1 MMSAVT
7 TPRLGREFDRFLY
20 ASVGDDNN
28 GMPLTVL
35 SALARMDIDPWEE
48 ASKLTQL
55 PPESAVMQLASLLGA
70 LRNASVAGRD
80 PVRIAAPL
88 IALLPCPRRQ
98 PLRSIRRARWQR
110 VRGRKPPSSE
120 CRTRTACACAEQR
133 LLVPQVRPLSRT
145 DTSRDLTKRFL
156 FQAHCYFVRSVL
168 RLLSITSFGFVG
180 LSGSFLKLPGVE
192 AEIVSH
198 SRSRA
203 AFGSGPGGVALP
215 LRGGLL
221 DDEELAMSDLRNDD
235 GSTLL
240 AGAARCQYQ
249 RPSFAVGT
257 R

>member
-88 IALLPCPRRQ
+88 IALLPCPRD
-98 PLRSIRRARWQR
+98 RA
-110 VRGRKPPSSE
+110 PPMLK
-120 CRTRTACACAEQR
+120 AFAQAA
-133 LLVPQVRPLSRT
+133 P
-145 DTSRDLTKRFL
+145 TKHP
-156 FQAHCYFVRSVL
+156 A
-168 RLLSITSFGFVG
+168 I
-180 LSGSFLKLPGVE
+180 
-192 AEIVSH
+192 I
-198 SRSRA
+198 
-203 AFGSGPGGVALP
+203 
-215 LRGGLL
+215 
-221 DDEELAMSDLRNDD
+221 
-235 GSTLL
+235 STLL
-240 AGAARCQYQ
+240 TVFTYLIFMLLSNWLMGSLQVPREVQPPPTSAPTIDSASTLATSEGPQT
-249 RPSFAVGT
+249 PVK
-257 R
+257 